1 MLAIADKL
9 ERKARSGDLS
19 VLTPQ
24 TAFLAQNALRMY
36 AAAPTHDDFQK
47 AFCRKRREDKCDG
60 RDHKSC
66 FSCIMLANLAI
77 NVIQAKSLADRNP

>member
-1 MLAIADKL
+1 
-9 ERKARSGDLS
+9 
-19 VLTPQ
+19 
-24 TAFLAQNALRMY
+24 MY